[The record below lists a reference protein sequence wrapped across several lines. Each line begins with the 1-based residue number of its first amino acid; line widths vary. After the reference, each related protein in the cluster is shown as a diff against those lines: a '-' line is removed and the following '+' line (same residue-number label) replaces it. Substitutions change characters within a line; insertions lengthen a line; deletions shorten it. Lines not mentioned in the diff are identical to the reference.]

1 MDLTENQKKYIKK
14 KIKSREVDRIAND
27 LGLSIKKIND
37 YLLTTNYR
45 IKENQ
50 LAIERKFIL
59 KSEIDE
65 MSHKVLPS
73 IKSIIKDNWIT
84 ILILI
89 GLAIITYAN
98 SLGNQFVSDDRP
110 ILETKNIYE
119 WGRAFKQPSHL
130 LGELIKTIAFKI
142 NGFNPFFY
150 RLFNYLFH
158 FATIVG
164 VFVLV
169 SLLSQARLA
178 FIVAALFAVHPL
190 NSEAVVWISAI
201 QYTQLACFSIWGLIH
216 YRIWQINRRWINI
229 FAVLIFFVL
238 ALLSSEKSLVFP
250 LIILIFELA
259 YGTKRAFRNTLG
271 VFILF
276 SAVAAFYYQN
286 LLKTIVSLLSNYEKQ
301 SFFINLLTQ
310 IPIALT
316 SYWQLLIWPNQ
327 LTLYHSEF
335 YFTILDYIF
344 RVIISLGMIGFMVY
358 GYKKNRIIFFG
369 LALFIISLIPY
380 LTPLGISWIVAER
393 YVYLGSVGMF
403 CVVGYGLWSLIKNKK
418 TEGLGYL
425 IFIII
430 ILLLMLRTIFRNMDW
445 KNEDTLWFATGKTS
459 PSDPKTHNNL
469 GDVYGRKGN
478 LEKSAEEFKI
488 AIKLNPKY
496 ADAYHNLGNT
506 YKQMGKLNDA
516 MINYQLAIKY
526 NPKLWQ
532 SYQNLAVIYYSQ
544 KKFVQAEEMILQ
556 AVKIDPEGIGLR
568 MNLGVVY
575 LNLGKK
581 DLAKEQFEIVIQLD
595 PKNKAAQ
602 EGLRLVGIKE

>member
-201 QYTQLACFSIWGLIH
+201 QYTQLACFSIWGLIN
-216 YRIWQINRRWINI
+216 YRIWQINRQWINI
-229 FAVLIFFVL
+229 FAVIVL
-238 ALLSSEKSLVFP
+238 FILSLLSSEKSIVFP

-259 YGTKRAFRNTLG
+259 YGNIKIFKKTL
-271 VFILF
+271 VVVTLF
-276 SAVAAFYYQN
+276 SVVAGFFYQN
-286 LLKTIVSLLSNYEKQ
+286 LIKTIINVFLNYDKQ
-301 SFFINLLTQ
+301 SFITNLLTQ

-316 SYWQLLIWPNQ
+316 LYWQLLFWPDK

-335 YFTILDYIF
+335 YFTIINYII
-344 RVIISLGMIGFMVY
+344 RVIITGAIIGFIIY
-358 GYKKNRIIFFG
+358 GYKKNRIIFFS
-369 LALFIISLIPY
+369 LALFIISLIPF
-380 LTPLGISWIVAER
+380 LTPFGFSWIVAER

-403 CVVGYGLWSLIKNKK
+403 SVIGYGLWKIIKNKK

-430 ILLLMLRTIFRNMDW
+430 ILLLMVRTIFRNMDW

-469 GDVYGRKGN
+469 GDVYGRQGN

-506 YKQMGKLNDA
+506 YKQMGRVQEA
-516 MINYQLAIKY
+516 VGSYQSAIKY

-532 SYQNLAVIYYSQ
+532 SYQNLAVIYFSQ
-544 KKFVQAEEMILQ
+544 KKFVQAEQMILQ
-556 AVKIDPEGIGLR
+556 AIKIDPENIGLK

-575 LNLGKK
+575 LNLEKK
-581 DLAKEQFEIVIQLD
+581 ELAKEQFEKVLQLD
-595 PKNKAAQ
+595 PTNKEAV
-602 EGLRLVGIKE
+602 EGLRLIKN

>member
-201 QYTQLACFSIWGLIH
+201 QYTQLACFSIWGLIN
-216 YRIWQINRRWINI
+216 YRIWQINRQWINI
-229 FAVLIFFVL
+229 FAVIVL
-238 ALLSSEKSLVFP
+238 FILSLLSSEKSIVFP

-259 YGTKRAFRNTLG
+259 YGNIKIFKKTL
-271 VFILF
+271 VVVTLF
-276 SAVAAFYYQN
+276 SVVAGFFYQN
-286 LLKTIVSLLSNYEKQ
+286 LIKTIINVFLNYDKQ
-301 SFFINLLTQ
+301 SFITNLLTQ

-316 SYWQLLIWPNQ
+316 LYWQLLFWPDK

-335 YFTILDYIF
+335 YFTIINYII
-344 RVIISLGMIGFMVY
+344 RVIITGAIIGFIIY
-358 GYKKNRIIFFG
+358 GYKKNRIIFFS
-369 LALFIISLIPY
+369 LALFIISLIPF
-380 LTPLGISWIVAER
+380 LTPFGFSWIVAER

-403 CVVGYGLWSLIKNKK
+403 SVIGYGLWKIIKNKK

-430 ILLLMLRTIFRNMDW
+430 ILLLMVRTIFRNMDW

-469 GDVYGRKGN
+469 GDVYGRQGN

-506 YKQMGKLNDA
+506 YKQMGRVDDA

-532 SYQNLAVIYYSQ
+532 SYQNLAVIYFSQ
-544 KKFVQAEEMILQ
+544 KKFVQAEQMILQ
-556 AVKIDPEGIGLR
+556 AIKIDPENIGLK

-575 LNLGKK
+575 LNLEKK
-581 DLAKEQFEIVIQLD
+581 ELAKEQFEKVLQLD
-595 PKNKAAQ
+595 PTNKEAV
-602 EGLRLVGIKE
+602 EGLRLIKN

>member
-201 QYTQLACFSIWGLIH
+201 QYTQLACFSIWGLIN
-216 YRIWQINRRWINI
+216 YRIWQINRQWINI
-229 FAVLIFFVL
+229 FAVIVL
-238 ALLSSEKSLVFP
+238 FILSLLSSEKS
-250 LIILIFELA
+250 
-259 YGTKRAFRNTLG
+259 
-271 VFILF
+271 
-276 SAVAAFYYQN
+276 
-286 LLKTIVSLLSNYEKQ
+286 IV
-301 SFFINLLTQ
+301 
-310 IPIALT
+310 
-316 SYWQLLIWPNQ
+316 
-327 LTLYHSEF
+327 
-335 YFTILDYIF
+335 
-344 RVIISLGMIGFMVY
+344 
-358 GYKKNRIIFFG
+358 
-369 LALFIISLIPY
+369 
-380 LTPLGISWIVAER
+380 
-393 YVYLGSVGMF
+393 
-403 CVVGYGLWSLIKNKK
+403 
-418 TEGLGYL
+418 
-425 IFIII
+425 
-430 ILLLMLRTIFRNMDW
+430 
-445 KNEDTLWFATGKTS
+445 
-459 PSDPKTHNNL
+459 
-469 GDVYGRKGN
+469 
-478 LEKSAEEFKI
+478 
-488 AIKLNPKY
+488 
-496 ADAYHNLGNT
+496 
-506 YKQMGKLNDA
+506 
-516 MINYQLAIKY
+516 
-526 NPKLWQ
+526 
-532 SYQNLAVIYYSQ
+532 
-544 KKFVQAEEMILQ
+544 
-556 AVKIDPEGIGLR
+556 
-568 MNLGVVY
+568 
-575 LNLGKK
+575 
-581 DLAKEQFEIVIQLD
+581 
-595 PKNKAAQ
+595 
-602 EGLRLVGIKE
+602 